1 MLARLGYAKPG
12 LFHLY
17 GGGGAWGGRAH
28 LGRGMICVN
37 RTGGL
42 ARLVVFAGLAGFGSG
57 EDPEAEGKECQKG
70 GVSKDSLVS
79 LVWVEESQW

>member
-1 MLARLGYAKPG
+1 LCQQDRWVSQA
-12 LFHLY
+12 
-17 GGGGAWGGRAH
+17 GGV
-28 LGRGMICVN
+28 CV
-37 RTGGL
+37 
-42 ARLVVFAGLAGFGSG
+42 AGLAGFGSG